1 MSNEI
6 HVKLEIA
13 EGLAMITLDRPPL
26 NVLNIPM
33 MTELN
38 SLLENVLT
46 RNDTAAL
53 LIRGSG
59 KAFSAGV
66 DVADHTADRV
76 GEMIRLF
83 HGIFRKLALTDT
95 LTIAAVQGAALG
107 GGCELAC
114 FCDIVLASER
124 AKFGQPE
131 VQVGVFPPVAACVL
145 PPQVGIKKAI
155 ELNALG
161 ATIDGKEAHRIGLV
175 NQVFPAEEFDKKVGE
190 YLEGIKRLS
199 RPVVRLAKRAT
210 SLVVRKQILEQLD
223 AAEAIYLDELMK
235 LQDAHEG
242 IAAFMEKRPPKWKHA

>member
-1 MSNEI
+1 MSNEK

-13 EGLAMITLDRPPL
+13 EGLATITLDRPPL
-26 NVLNIPM
+26 NVLNVPM

-38 SLLENVLT
+38 GLLENVLT

-66 DVADHTADRV
+66 DVADHSADKV

-83 HGIFRKLALTDT
+83 HGIFRRLITSDVLSV
-95 LTIAAVQGAALG
+95 AAVQGAALG

-114 FCDIVLASER
+114 ACDIVLASDR

-131 VQVGVFPPVAACVL
+131 VQVGVFPPVAAAMFPV
-145 PPQVGIKKAI
+145 QIGIKKAI
-155 ELNALG
+155 ELTALG
-161 ATIDGKEAHRIGLV
+161 TTIDAAEALRIGLV
-175 NQVFPAEEFDKKVGE
+175 NQVYPAGEFEARVDG
-190 YLEGIKRLS
+190 YLGNIRKLS

-223 AAEAIYLDELMK
+223 ATEAMYLDELMK

-242 IAAFMEKRPPKWKHA
+242 IAAFVEKRPPVWKHA

>member
-1 MSNEI
+1 MSNEK

-13 EGLAMITLDRPPL
+13 EGLATITLDRPPL
-26 NVLNIPM
+26 NVLNVPM

-38 SLLENVLT
+38 GLLENVLT

-83 HGIFRKLALTDT
+83 HGIFRKLAATDA

-124 AKFGQPE
+124 AKFALPE
-131 VQVGVFPPVAACVL
+131 VQVGVFPPVAAVMF
-145 PPQVGIKKAI
+145 PPQIGIKKAI
-155 ELNALG
+155 ELAALG
-161 ATIDGKEAHRIGLV
+161 TTIDAAEAHRIGLV
-175 NQVFPAEEFDKKVGE
+175 NQVYPAEEFEARVDG
-190 YLEGIKRLS
+190 YLGNIRKLS

-210 SLVVRKQILEQLD
+210 TLLSRDEMMSHLERTERL
-223 AAEAIYLDELMK
+223 YLDELMK
-235 LQDAHEG
+235 LSDAHEG
-242 IAAFMEKRPPKWKHA
+242 IAAFMEKRPPQWKHA

>member
-1 MSNEI
+1 MSNEK

-13 EGLAMITLDRPPL
+13 EGLATITLDRPPL
-26 NVLNIPM
+26 NVLNVPM

-38 SLLENVLT
+38 GLLENVLT

-83 HGIFRKLALTDT
+83 HGIFRKLAATDA

-114 FCDIVLASER
+114 FCDIVLASDR

-131 VQVGVFPPVAACVL
+131 VQVGVFPPVAAVMF
-145 PPQVGIKKAI
+145 PPQIGIKKAI
-155 ELNALG
+155 ELTALG
-161 ATIDGKEAHRIGLV
+161 TTIDAAEAHRIGLV
-175 NQVFPAEEFDKKVGE
+175 NQVYPAEEFEARVDG
-190 YLEGIKRLS
+190 YLGNIRKLS

-210 SLVVRKQILEQLD
+210 TLLSRDQMMSHLERTERL
-223 AAEAIYLDELMK
+223 YLDELMK
-235 LQDAHEG
+235 LSDAQEG
-242 IAAFMEKRPPKWKHA
+242 IAAFMEKRPPQWKHA